1 MSFVDINC
9 VKSIRKLQH
18 QTGQNLLKSLTD
30 IFFSQAPEALSKMK
44 AALIKV
50 DLETLKREAHSLK
63 SSSAT
68 LGVLKILEICKSIE
82 DETTLEKHPSV
93 DRLKSLVSQ
102 LEMVTSP
109 SLDELR
115 NVMQSE
121 G

>member
-1 MSFVDINC
+1 MSFVNIDC
-9 VKSIRKLQH
+9 VKAIKKLQH

-30 IFFSQAPEALSKMK
+30 IYFSQAPEALSKMK
-44 AALIKV
+44 VALAKA

-82 DETTLEKHPSV
+82 DETTLEKQPSV
-93 DRLKSLVSQ
+93 DRLQSLVSQ
-102 LEMVTSP
+102 LEIVTGP

-115 NVMQSE
+115 NVMQRE